1 MTAAVSDTPPHEGIL
16 KRIAGELTRVVAL
29 QIVGALLVQVA
40 GFALA
45 RLLVERDFGVYAI
58 GVFFLGVGSLLG
70 DEGIAA
76 ALLIK
81 RDALTDEECEVAVT
95 FLLALGLAMA
105 TAFLAGSG
113 VIARH
118 YHLEG
123 ADVTVLRAMTPL
135 FLVVPLRAVPYL
147 RMQRALRLSDVARIE
162 VIAGIAQQVAAIAL
176 AWATRDVWA
185 LVGAH
190 YVGAAT
196 QLALAWRAAPGFSG
210 FSLKWR
216 LLRPLLAYGLKVQ
229 GLSIAAFLKDNV
241 SAIYLGAA
249 LGPRAVGIFDFG
261 VRYAQA
267 PVSAVNA
274 LARAQL
280 SVYSRF
286 AATDPELHMAVAAIT
301 RLALLLGLAM
311 LVTMS
316 VGATAI
322 IPAVYGA
329 RWLSSVPVVYG
340 LVANMAGGLIA
351 GPLFALLQAQGRAG
365 LAVRLFVV
373 WTASTWGLV
382 LAVRDEGIGA
392 VAWAH
397 STMTVITVFWLVR
410 WAEQHLKRPLLEGY
424 TRACAAAVG
433 AIAGA
438 WGLGHVPQLGSAL
451 KSGWWAAGCALALY
465 AALLIALE
473 RGRVVRELA
482 WLVKS
487 ATAKRPPVA
496 RAT

>member
-162 VIAGIAQQVAAIAL
+162 VIAG
-176 AWATRDVWA
+176 
-185 LVGAH
+185 
-190 YVGAAT
+190 
-196 QLALAWRAAPGFSG
+196 
-210 FSLKWR
+210 
-216 LLRPLLAYGLKVQ
+216 LRC
-229 GLSIAAFLKDNV
+229 
-241 SAIYLGAA
+241 
-249 LGPRAVGIFDFG
+249 
-261 VRYAQA
+261 
-267 PVSAVNA
+267 
-274 LARAQL
+274 
-280 SVYSRF
+280 
-286 AATDPELHMAVAAIT
+286 
-301 RLALLLGLAM
+301 
-311 LVTMS
+311 
-316 VGATAI
+316 
-322 IPAVYGA
+322 
-329 RWLSSVPVVYG
+329 
-340 LVANMAGGLIA
+340 
-351 GPLFALLQAQGRAG
+351 LQ
-365 LAVRLFVV
+365 
-373 WTASTWGLV
+373 S
-382 LAVRDEGIGA
+382 
-392 VAWAH
+392 
-397 STMTVITVFWLVR
+397 
-410 WAEQHLKRPLLEGY
+410 
-424 TRACAAAVG
+424 
-433 AIAGA
+433 
-438 WGLGHVPQLGSAL
+438 
-451 KSGWWAAGCALALY
+451 AGCPA
-465 AALLIALE
+465 
-473 RGRVVRELA
+473 
-482 WLVKS
+482 
-487 ATAKRPPVA
+487 
-496 RAT
+496 